1 MMKYLL
7 LITIFLTPAV
17 SAAESFKKTLSDAYA
32 NSYLLKQNL
41 SLLQGTDEDVAVAL
55 SALRPQIS
63 STLSSKKSDFSRN
76 VTTSRLVNSMS
87 ISADML
93 LFDSGNKRATVNSKK
108 ETVFAARQSLFL
120 LEQNIFLDAITSRL
134 SVIRDIEILALRM
147 GNVEL
152 IEQELLAVN
161 DRFDVGEVTR
171 TEVAQAEA
179 RLAQAKSSL
188 VEAEGN
194 LAISKELFVLAVGRQ
209 PGTLEKSAMLEEL
222 PANLDRAVSYGLTN
236 HPSILQA
243 KHQVLANEHNLSASR
258 ASFGPTVTIGTALS
272 DNTSYDLNGSVSLT
286 VKVPIYKGGQLNSL
300 LRKSYASLN
309 ASKSNLKHKRLMVKQ
324 NISQSWS
331 ELAVAKS
338 QLLSSERQIKAAEIA
353 FYGVRE
359 EAKLGAR
366 TTLDVLDAEQVL
378 FDAQTNRVIFQTR
391 SHLAAYKLLSSIG
404 KLTARDLEVASLD
417 TEILNYSNSAQR
429 APSYFSKE
437 GRKLDKIFE
446 RYSD

>member
-1 MMKYLL
+1 MKYLI
-7 LITIFLTPAV
+7 LILIFLAPAISV
-17 SAAESFKKTLSDAYA
+17 AESLRKTLSDAYT

-41 SLLQGTDEDVAVAL
+41 ALLQGTDEDVAV
-55 SALRPQIS
+55 SVSTLRPQIS
-63 STLSSKKSDFSRN
+63 STLSSKKSDFSRT
-76 VTTSRLVNSMS
+76 VTTSRLTNSLS
-87 ISADML
+87 VSADML
-93 LFDSGNKRATVNSKK
+93 LFDSGNKRATINSKK
-108 ETVFAARQSLFL
+108 ESVLAARQSLFL

-134 SVIRDIEILALRM
+134 SVIRDIEILALRV

-179 RLAQAKSSL
+179 RLAQAKSSF

-194 LAISKELFVLAVGRQ
+194 LAISRELFALAVGRQ
-209 PGTLEKSAMLEEL
+209 PGNLKKSGMPEKL
-222 PANLDRAVSYGLTN
+222 PNDLDGAVSYGLTH
-236 HPSILQA
+236 HPSILEAQ
-243 KHQVLANEHNLSASR
+243 HQVLANEQSLSASR
-258 ASFGPTVTIGTALS
+258 ASFGPTVSLGAVLS
-272 DNTSYDLNGSVSLT
+272 DNTTYDLNGSVSLSI
-286 VKVPIYKGGQLNSL
+286 KVPFYKGGQLNSL
-300 LRKSYASLN
+300 LRKSYASLH
-309 ASKSNLKHKRLMVKQ
+309 ASKANLAQKRLTAKK
-324 NISQSWS
+324 NIAQSWS

-391 SHLAAYKLLSSIG
+391 SHLAAYKLLASIG
-404 KLTARDLEVASLD
+404 KLTAKDLGVPSLHAD
-417 TEILNYSNSAQR
+417 ILNYSSVAQS

-437 GRKLDKIFE
+437 GRRLNKISE
-446 RYSD
+446 RYND